1 MHSLRVEQ
9 IFGSYFDGFL
19 LQLGCEKSVGLTDLS
34 ISFFSDS
41 LFWKFIQR
49 RYFNVLNTSTVNKFY
64 SVSYNFTFVFMS
76 IFFLIFAL
84 YSLILLGLFFQFAL
98 I

>member
-1 MHSLRVEQ
+1 MHSLRVEK
-9 IFGSYFDGFL
+9 IFGSYFDGFP

-34 ISFFSDS
+34 ISFFRF
-41 LFWKFIQR
+41 L
-49 RYFNVLNTSTVNKFY
+49 VNKFY

-84 YSLILLGLFFQFAL
+84 YSLILLGLFLQFAL

>member
-1 MHSLRVEQ
+1 MHSLRVEK

-19 LQLGCEKSVGLTDLS
+19 LQLGCERSVGLTDLS
-34 ISFFSDS
+34 ISFFRF
-41 LFWKFIQR
+41 L
-49 RYFNVLNTSTVNKFY
+49 VLEIYSTVNKFY

-84 YSLILLGLFFQFAL
+84 YSLILLGLFVQFAL